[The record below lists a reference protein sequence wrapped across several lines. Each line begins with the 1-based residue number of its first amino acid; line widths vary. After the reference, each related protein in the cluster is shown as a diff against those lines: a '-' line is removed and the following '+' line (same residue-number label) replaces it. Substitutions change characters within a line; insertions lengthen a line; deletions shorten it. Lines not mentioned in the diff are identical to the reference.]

1 MERYTL
7 SDLIAEREAKAN
19 RQDGTL
25 TISMV
30 VTVPSYTKDSARSS
44 IKHVTL
50 ARYHGVTVE
59 ESHELKDWFL
69 KSNDELLPAFIVVK
83 WEQCKYL

>member
-1 MERYTL
+1 MQPYTL
-7 SDLIAEREAKAN
+7 SDLIAEREAKVN

-30 VTVPSYTKDSARSS
+30 VTVPSYAKDSARSR

-50 ARYHGVTVE
+50 ARYHDVTVE

-69 KSNDELLPAFIVVK
+69 KSNDELLPAFITTK
-83 WEQCKYL
+83 WEQRKYL